1 MEEFLIVMWCIW
13 QTLRM
18 ILIAKKQKMAHQ
30 QAKTL
35 INFENIIVD
44 TDFGGAV
51 SFRASVLG
59 GYPGIGKANDS
70 GEQDHHEVFE
80 MGSFDTDPKSKGK
93 NSQKS
98 GKKSKDNIKQIEM
111 KNLNKMHHYVI
122 DDEISDDEDEVQPNE
137 KKKSS
142 SPSKTNGNRPAR
154 EIVFDADDL

>member
-1 MEEFLIVMWCIW
+1 MEEFLIVMWCVW

-59 GYPGIGKANDS
+59 GYPGKANDS
-70 GEQDHHEVFE
+70 GE
-80 MGSFDTDPKSKGK
+80 
-93 NSQKS
+93 
-98 GKKSKDNIKQIEM
+98 IEP
-111 KNLNKMHHYVI
+111 
-122 DDEISDDEDEVQPNE
+122 EI
-137 KKKSS
+137 
-142 SPSKTNGNRPAR
+142 
-154 EIVFDADDL
+154 F